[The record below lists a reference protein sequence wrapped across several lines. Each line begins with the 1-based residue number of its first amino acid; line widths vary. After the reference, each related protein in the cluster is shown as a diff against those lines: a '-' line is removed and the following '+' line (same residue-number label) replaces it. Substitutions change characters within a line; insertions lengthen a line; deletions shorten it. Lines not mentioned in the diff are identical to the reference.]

1 MTKSSLKKIVV
12 VGSGHGG
19 VELAAALRHRN
30 FDGAITIVGD
40 EPDLPY
46 QRPPLSKE
54 FLKSPDDSGL
64 PLKGESFYPQKD
76 IALRLGARAERID
89 RATQELVLSDGERLP
104 YDHLA
109 LATGARNRT
118 LPIPGLDA
126 APKLELRTL
135 SDARRLNAR
144 LNGLGHV
151 TVIGGGFIGLEVA
164 ALLRTRGIEVDV
176 VEAMDRL
183 MGRVLSTPA
192 SGWFKRFH
200 TELGTRLH
208 FGKQVTGIEGEDG
221 SVSVALSDGLSIET
235 DAILVAAGVVPN
247 AELAADAGLEISN
260 GVVVDETLLTS
271 DPNISALGDAAAYPN
286 MFAGGMARLESVQN
300 AVDQGKAIAARLT
313 GETTPY
319 TAVPWFWSH
328 QGSARLQIAGL
339 SNGHDDAVVRG
350 DLDGDK
356 FSIFLYR
363 GDVLASVESLNSAGE
378 HMAARRIIGAGTYVP
393 KDVAADISADLKAFL
408 K

>member
-1 MTKSSLKKIVV
+1 MTESSLKKIVI

-30 FDGAITIVGD
+30 FGGEITIVGD

-76 IALRLGARAERID
+76 ITLRLGVRAERID
-89 RATQELVLSDGERLP
+89 RDKLELVLSDGERLS

-109 LATGARNRT
+109 LATGARNRI
-118 LPIPGLDA
+118 LPIPGLDL

-135 SDARRLNAR
+135 ADGRRLNAR
-144 LNGLGHV
+144 LDGLGHV

-164 ALLRTRGIEVDV
+164 ALLRARGVEIDV

-183 MGRVLSTPA
+183 MGRVLSAPA

-208 FGKQVTGIEGEDG
+208 FGKQVTGITGEDG
-221 SVSVALSDGLSIET
+221 SVSVQLSDGLAIET

-247 AELAADAGLEISN
+247 TELAADAGLDVAN
-260 GVVVDETLLTS
+260 GIVVDATLLTS
-271 DPNISALGDAAAYPN
+271 DPNISALGDAAVYPN

-300 AVDQGKAIAARLT
+300 AVDQGKAMT
-313 GETTPY
+313 GETAPY

-350 DLDGDK
+350 DLDGDR

-363 GDVLASVESLNSAGE
+363 GDTLASVESLNSAGE
-378 HMAARRIIGAGTYVP
+378 HMAARRIIGAGTHVP
-393 KDVAADISADLKAFL
+393 KAVAADASSDLKAFL